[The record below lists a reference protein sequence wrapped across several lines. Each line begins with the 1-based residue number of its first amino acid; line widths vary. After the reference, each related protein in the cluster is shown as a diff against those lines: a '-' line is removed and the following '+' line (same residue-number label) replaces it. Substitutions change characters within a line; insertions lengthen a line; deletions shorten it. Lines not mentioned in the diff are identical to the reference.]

1 MHSLAIYDV
10 RMVTVF
16 YNLIKKGQNFVF
28 FISLFI
34 EMEKYRG
41 AFNKNKLLV
50 TYLVLEKHIFDKN
63 IYAQYFWKKT
73 WKKLFYAQNKK
84 MVGKGLLFD
93 VIFQNLDP
101 HKNYEKA
108 PLFWR
113 IFVQRNQRITVNW

>member
-1 MHSLAIYDV
+1 MHSLAIYNV

-50 TYLVLEKHIFDKN
+50 TYLIYKSWKNTSLIKIFMLNIFERKLEKSCFMLKTRKWWAKINFLMS
-63 IYAQYFWKKT
+63 YFKIRPFESK
-73 WKKLFYAQNKK
+73 
-84 MVGKGLLFD
+84 
-93 VIFQNLDP
+93 
-101 HKNYEKA
+101 
-108 PLFWR
+108 R
-113 IFVQRNQRITVNW
+113 

>member
-1 MHSLAIYDV
+1 
-10 RMVTVF
+10 
-16 YNLIKKGQNFVF
+16 
-28 FISLFI
+28 
-34 EMEKYRG
+34 MEKYRG

-50 TYLVLEKHIFDKN
+50 TYLVLKKHIFDKN

-101 HKNYEKA
+101 NKNYENLKR
-108 PLFWR
+108 PYL
-113 IFVQRNQRITVNW
+113 VNLYKGSKELQ

>member
-1 MHSLAIYDV
+1 MHSLAIYNV

-63 IYAQYFWKKT
+63 IYAQYF
-73 WKKLFYAQNKK
+73 
-84 MVGKGLLFD
+84 
-93 VIFQNLDP
+93 
-101 HKNYEKA
+101 
-108 PLFWR
+108 
-113 IFVQRNQRITVNW
+113 

>member
-34 EMEKYRG
+34 EM

-63 IYAQYFWKKT
+63 IYAQYF
-73 WKKLFYAQNKK
+73 
-84 MVGKGLLFD
+84 
-93 VIFQNLDP
+93 
-101 HKNYEKA
+101 
-108 PLFWR
+108 
-113 IFVQRNQRITVNW
+113 